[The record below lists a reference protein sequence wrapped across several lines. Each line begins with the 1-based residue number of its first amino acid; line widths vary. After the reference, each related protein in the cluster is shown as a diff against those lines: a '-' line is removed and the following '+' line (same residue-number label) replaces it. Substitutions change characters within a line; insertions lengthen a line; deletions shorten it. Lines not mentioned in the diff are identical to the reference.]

1 MRNFLTG
8 RSEPKQDKNA
18 TVEQRMSVMIKNE
31 DILEANQLWE
41 NIQYTEQSG
50 EKVNAGDIKKIQK
63 NVIDQNL
70 DMDIILQQQLI
81 NTSPSLRMEYQESID
96 QWPSTQQS
104 YSQELWQQ
112 LPCCIQRQIID
123 KIKENEKEGENN
135 YSRILINDAH
145 PNAKEI
151 FENTQSNSEAW
162 NNFNAAFN
170 KLKTKQ
176 PTTANKKEAPPLKD
190 DYDLNEDLLEKFKDL
205 SEQEQKAALDA
216 CQENCERQTEK
227 GEMETIFTKMFIEAN
242 PKAQM
247 NYFKFCSLSDEEK
260 NRLLMALHDD
270 IEEKKKDPKQYI

>member
-1 MRNFLTG
+1 
-8 RSEPKQDKNA
+8 
-18 TVEQRMSVMIKNE
+18 MSVMIKNE

-123 KIKENEKEGENN
+123 KIKENPRSLGSPWRPLGQVTPGGPWKPLGPQVVP
-135 YSRILINDAH
+135 RGPIIL
-145 PNAKEI
+145 
-151 FENTQSNSEAW
+151 
-162 NNFNAAFN
+162 
-170 KLKTKQ
+170 
-176 PTTANKKEAPPLKD
+176 
-190 DYDLNEDLLEKFKDL
+190 
-205 SEQEQKAALDA
+205 
-216 CQENCERQTEK
+216 
-227 GEMETIFTKMFIEAN
+227 
-242 PKAQM
+242 
-247 NYFKFCSLSDEEK
+247 
-260 NRLLMALHDD
+260 
-270 IEEKKKDPKQYI
+270 